1 MADAGR
7 IDDAVDRLHIVC
19 ALGGGSAAMRKCDEE
34 LLTAV
39 LFAVKGGPWRLGV
52 GGFVLH
58 RVCTV

>member
-1 MADAGR
+1 
-7 IDDAVDRLHIVC
+7 
-19 ALGGGSAAMRKCDEE
+19 MRKCDEE